1 MLKGFGRRLLGA
13 LGIATA
19 TGAAI
24 APQAAEARNAP
35 ALWSVSD
42 ADTTVYLFGTIHL
55 LPEHYQWRS
64 PALDKAVNQS
74 QELVVETLVDDK
86 NPQALVSTLMRMALA
101 SGLPPIDQRVD
112 PSKRAALDAAIAKSG
127 IPKVALDRMKTW
139 AAAFMLLGDQFRDM
153 GLKAGEGVE
162 PVLKSSFTSEGKPI
176 GQLETNAEQL
186 GFFDSLPEKAQRAL
200 LEGAVELPEG
210 EQRPVQRHAELV
222 AARRRQGDR
231 AQLQPRS
238 CRLPG
243 ASRCPSEAP
252 QCQLGAVDRG
262 ADEAAWIRNDRG
274 RRRASC
280 RRQFRRRSP
289 EARRLARAPRPVGRS
304 IASVRRK
311 IHPKALNSLDF
322 PRACDSFRK
331 ELSGRGA
338 AMPLGSSRGVSPR
351 ASCVSAIVVP
361 VIASSAP
368 PLPEG

>member
-74 QELVVETLVDDK
+74 QELVVETLVDEK

-200 LEGAVELPEG
+200 LEGAVDSPKASSDQFNAMLSSWQHGDVKAIARSFNHDLAASPEL
-210 EQRPVQRHAELV
+210 RDALL
-222 AARRRQGDR
+222 RRRNANWARWIEERMKQPGSVMIAVGAGHLAGDD
-231 AQLQPRS
+231 S
-238 CRLPG
+238 V
-243 ASRCPSEAP
+243 
-252 QCQLGAVDRG
+252 VDLLKRDG
-262 ADEAAWIRNDRG
+262 LHVHRV
-274 RRRASC
+274 
-280 RRQFRRRSP
+280 Q
-289 EARRLARAPRPVGRS
+289 
-304 IASVRRK
+304 
-311 IHPKALNSLDF
+311 
-322 PRACDSFRK
+322 
-331 ELSGRGA
+331 
-338 AMPLGSSRGVSPR
+338 
-351 ASCVSAIVVP
+351 
-361 VIASSAP
+361 
-368 PLPEG
+368 

>member
-186 GFFDSLPEKAQRAL
+186 GFFDTLPEKAQRAL
-200 LEGAVELPEG
+200 LEGAVNSPKASSDQFNAMLSSWQHGDVKAIARSFNHDLAASPEL
-210 EQRPVQRHAELV
+210 RDALL
-222 AARRRQGDR
+222 RRRNANWARWIEERMKQPGSVMIAVGAGHLAGDD
-231 AQLQPRS
+231 S
-238 CRLPG
+238 V
-243 ASRCPSEAP
+243 
-252 QCQLGAVDRG
+252 VDLLKRDG
-262 ADEAAWIRNDRG
+262 LHVHRV
-274 RRRASC
+274 
-280 RRQFRRRSP
+280 Q
-289 EARRLARAPRPVGRS
+289 
-304 IASVRRK
+304 
-311 IHPKALNSLDF
+311 
-322 PRACDSFRK
+322 
-331 ELSGRGA
+331 
-338 AMPLGSSRGVSPR
+338 
-351 ASCVSAIVVP
+351 
-361 VIASSAP
+361 
-368 PLPEG
+368 

>member
-64 PALDKAVNQS
+64 PALDKAVNSS

-186 GFFDSLPEKAQRAL
+186 GFFDTLPEKAQRAL
-200 LEGAVELPEG
+200 LEGAVDSPKASSDQFNAMLKSWQHGDVKAIARSFNHDLSASPELRDALLRRRNANWARWI
-210 EQRPVQRHAELV
+210 EQRMKQPGSVMIAVGAGHLA
-222 AARRRQGDR
+222 GDD
-231 AQLQPRS
+231 S
-238 CRLPG
+238 V
-243 ASRCPSEAP
+243 
-252 QCQLGAVDRG
+252 VDLLKRDG
-262 ADEAAWIRNDRG
+262 
-274 RRRASC
+274 
-280 RRQFRRRSP
+280 
-289 EARRLARAPRPVGRS
+289 LH
-304 IASVRRK
+304 VRR
-311 IHPKALNSLDF
+311 
-322 PRACDSFRK
+322 
-331 ELSGRGA
+331 
-338 AMPLGSSRGVSPR
+338 VQ
-351 ASCVSAIVVP
+351 
-361 VIASSAP
+361 
-368 PLPEG
+368 

>member
-200 LEGAVELPEG
+200 LEGAVDSPKASSDQFNAMLSSWQHGDVKAIARSFNHDLAASPEL
-210 EQRPVQRHAELV
+210 RDALL
-222 AARRRQGDR
+222 RRRNANWARWIEERMKQPGSVMIAVGAGHLAGDD
-231 AQLQPRS
+231 S
-238 CRLPG
+238 V
-243 ASRCPSEAP
+243 
-252 QCQLGAVDRG
+252 VDLLKRDG
-262 ADEAAWIRNDRG
+262 LHVHRV
-274 RRRASC
+274 
-280 RRQFRRRSP
+280 Q
-289 EARRLARAPRPVGRS
+289 
-304 IASVRRK
+304 
-311 IHPKALNSLDF
+311 
-322 PRACDSFRK
+322 
-331 ELSGRGA
+331 
-338 AMPLGSSRGVSPR
+338 
-351 ASCVSAIVVP
+351 
-361 VIASSAP
+361 
-368 PLPEG
+368 

>member
-64 PALDKAVNQS
+64 PALDKAVSNS

-86 NPQALVSTLMRMALA
+86 NPQALVSTLMHMALA
-101 SGLPPIDQRVD
+101 TGLPPIDQRVD

-186 GFFDSLPEKAQRAL
+186 GFFDTLPEKAQRAL
-200 LEGAVELPEG
+200 LEGAVDSPKASSEQFNAMLSSWQHGDVKAIARSFNHDLSASPELRDALLRRRNANWARWI
-210 EQRPVQRHAELV
+210 EQRMKQPGSVMIAVGAGHLAGDDSVVDLLKRDGLHVHRVQ
-222 AARRRQGDR
+222 
-231 AQLQPRS
+231 
-238 CRLPG
+238 
-243 ASRCPSEAP
+243 
-252 QCQLGAVDRG
+252 
-262 ADEAAWIRNDRG
+262 
-274 RRRASC
+274 
-280 RRQFRRRSP
+280 
-289 EARRLARAPRPVGRS
+289 
-304 IASVRRK
+304 
-311 IHPKALNSLDF
+311 
-322 PRACDSFRK
+322 
-331 ELSGRGA
+331 
-338 AMPLGSSRGVSPR
+338 
-351 ASCVSAIVVP
+351 
-361 VIASSAP
+361 
-368 PLPEG
+368 